1 MANST
6 VPTRVSHSRPRY
18 PLRCAARSGERSYQ
32 SAPAAADTS
41 ASITS
46 RSITRTASRNT
57 SACSSTNSLLAAA
70 RTVML

>member
-1 MANST
+1 
-6 VPTRVSHSRPRY
+6 
-18 PLRCAARSGERSYQ
+18 LRSAVRASECWYH

-46 RSITRTASRNT
+46 RSIARTASRNT